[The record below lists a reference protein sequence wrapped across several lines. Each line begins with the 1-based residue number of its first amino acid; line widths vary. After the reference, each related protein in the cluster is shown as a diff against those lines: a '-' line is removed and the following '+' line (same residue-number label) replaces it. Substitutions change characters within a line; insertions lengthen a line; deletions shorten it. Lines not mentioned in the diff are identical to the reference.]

1 MFAYLWPMALVI
13 CANVLYNV
21 ASKSVP
27 GDSDPFAVLLVTYL
41 TAGGLSLLGFYL
53 FGAHREGLALA
64 LQKTNWTA
72 VALGVSMVALEVG
85 FIYIYRAGWKVSAGS
100 LVANTGLAVALV
112 IVGFAFYKEHISL
125 QQILGMLL
133 ATAGVAV
140 LIADR

>member
-27 GDSDPFAVLLVTYL
+27 GDSEPFAVLLVTYL

-53 FGAHREGLALA
+53 FGAHRDGLALA